1 MEFIDN
7 LKKLGLK
14 ENRKY
19 LILVIWL
26 LIDIT
31 LIQIPIQIKIQIGA
45 IEVELWDLIGV
56 VIFLPFLTFLM
67 FLFLLS
73 IVFKKDVKEVSSWKI
88 IILFLLTLPLM
99 FFISVILVA
108 IFAFSVFS
116 YIFFSSWFILYGAY
130 LIARNIDERLK
141 RHDYRKL
148 TRSLTFSGGVIFSLF
163 LLVIM
168 FVPALGILD
177 IIYTFIPELSTYP
190 IIILGVR
197 ILFIIVGVIIVTFAF
212 LSLVG
217 LTRKTFNAW
226 IGIFAI
232 LVVIYTYFL
241 VVKVFIAVRSVG
253 GGGSSPPITQILM
266 ILIDIFIILYSISTL
281 MGSQAELLRKRVFK
295 KSMRVGIDTILLWL
309 VFSKVA
315 YEFVHYFPYNWLQG
329 LPYIDF
335 MTILDESIV
344 NLLRNI
350 GIIIFFIAVL
360 VILGLYEIRKY
371 NIKERKFMVDIDK
384 QIRETL
390 SLKEEME
397 YFTELS
403 EKKFREIDQEEES
416 SKEETTKDQNFENNF
431 SQ

>member
-56 VIFLPFLTFLM
+56 VIFLPYLTFLM

-73 IVFKKDVKEVSSWKI
+73 IFFKKHIKEVSSWKI
-88 IILFLLTLPLM
+88 IIIFLLTLPLM
-99 FFISVILVA
+99 FFISFILVG

-130 LIARNIDERLK
+130 LIARNIDGRLK
-141 RHDYRKL
+141 RHDYRKI
-148 TRSLTFSGGVIFSLF
+148 TRSLTFSGGILFSLF

-177 IIYTFIPELSTYP
+177 IIYTFIPELYTYP
-190 IIILGVR
+190 LLIWGVR
-197 ILFIIVGVIIVTFAF
+197 ILFIIIGVTITVFAF
-212 LSLVG
+212 LTLVG

-241 VVKVFIAVRSVG
+241 VVKVFIAVQSVG
-253 GGGSSPPITQILM
+253 GGGSSPLVTQILM

-295 KSMRVGIDTILLWL
+295 KSMRIGLDTILLWL

-315 YEFVHYFPYNWLQG
+315 YEFVHYFPYDWLQG

-335 MTILDESIV
+335 MTILDETIV
-344 NLLRNI
+344 NLLRYI
-350 GIIIFFIAVL
+350 GVLIFFVAVL

-371 NIKERKFMVDIDK
+371 NINEKKFMVKVDK

-390 SLKEEME
+390 SLKGEME
-397 YFTELS
+397 YYTELS
-403 EKKFREIDQEEES
+403 EKKFREIHKEEEKS
-416 SKEETTKDQNFENNF
+416 REETFDLQDYEKDA
-431 SQ
+431 S

>member
-7 LKKLGLK
+7 LKKLGFK

-31 LIQIPIQIKIQIGA
+31 LIQIPIQINIQIGA

-56 VIFLPFLTFLM
+56 VIFLPYLTFLM

-73 IVFKKDVKEVSSWKI
+73 IFFKKDIKDVSSWKI

-141 RHDYRKL
+141 RHDYRKI
-148 TRSLTFSGGVIFSLF
+148 TRSLTFSGGVLFSLF
-163 LLVIM
+163 LLMIM

-197 ILFIIVGVIIVTFAF
+197 ILFIIVGVIIVAFAF
-212 LSLVG
+212 LTLVG

-241 VVKVFIAVRSVG
+241 VVKVFIAVQSVG
-253 GGGSSPPITQILM
+253 GGGSSPPVTQILM

-295 KSMRVGIDTILLWL
+295 KSMRIGLDTILLWL

-315 YEFVHYFPYNWLQG
+315 YEFVHYFPYDWLQG

-335 MTILDESIV
+335 MTILDEFII

-350 GIIIFFIAVL
+350 GILIFFVAVL

-371 NIKERKFMVDIDK
+371 NVDEKKFMVDVDK
-384 QIRETL
+384 QIRENL
-390 SLKEEME
+390 SLKGEME
-397 YFTELS
+397 YFAKLS
-403 EKKFREIDQEEES
+403 EKKFSEINKEEEPS
-416 SKEETTKDQNFENNF
+416 REETIEEQDVEKDF
-431 SQ
+431 S

>member
-1 MEFIDN
+1 
-7 LKKLGLK
+7 
-14 ENRKY
+14 
-19 LILVIWL
+19 
-26 LIDIT
+26 
-31 LIQIPIQIKIQIGA
+31 
-45 IEVELWDLIGV
+45 
-56 VIFLPFLTFLM
+56 IFLPFLTFLM

-73 IVFKKDVKEVSSWKI
+73 IFFKKDIKEVSSWKI
-88 IILFLLTLPLM
+88 IIIFLVTLPLM

-130 LIARNIDERLK
+130 LISRNVDERLK
-141 RHDYRKL
+141 RHNFRKI

-177 IIYTFIPELSTYP
+177 IVYTFIPELSTYP

-197 ILFIIVGVIIVTFAF
+197 IFFIIVGLIIAAFAF
-212 LSLVG
+212 LTLVG
-217 LTRKTFNAW
+217 LTRKSFNAW
-226 IGIFAI
+226 IGIFAF

-241 VVKVFIAVRSVG
+241 VVKVFIALQSVG
-253 GGGSSPPITQILM
+253 GGGSSTPITQILM

-281 MGSQAELLRKRVFK
+281 MGSRAEILSKRVFK
-295 KSMRVGIDTILLWL
+295 ESTRIGLDTILLWL

-315 YEFVHYFPYNWLQG
+315 YEFVHYFPYDWLQG

-335 MTILDESIV
+335 MAILNESSV

-350 GIIIFFIAVL
+350 GIIIFFIGVL

-371 NIKERKFMVDIDK
+371 NINEKKFMVDIDK

-403 EKKFREIDQEEES
+403 EKKFREIDQEEETS
-416 SKEETTKDQNFENNF
+416 REETVKDQNFEKDF
-431 SQ
+431 S

>member
-56 VIFLPFLTFLM
+56 VIFLPYLTFLM

-73 IVFKKDVKEVSSWKI
+73 IVFKKDIKEVSSWKI
-88 IILFLLTLPLM
+88 MIIFLLTLPIM

-141 RHDYRKL
+141 RHNYRKI
-148 TRSLTFSGGVIFSLF
+148 TRSLTFSGGVLFSLF
-163 LLVIM
+163 LLVVM

-177 IIYTFIPELSTYP
+177 IIYSFIPELSTYP
-190 IIILGVR
+190 MIILGVR
-197 ILFIIVGVIIVTFAF
+197 ILFIIVGVIIIAFAF
-212 LSLVG
+212 LTLVG

-241 VVKVFIAVRSVG
+241 VVKVFIAIKSVG
-253 GGGSSPPITQILM
+253 GGGSSPPVTQILM
-266 ILIDIFIILYSISTL
+266 IFIDIFIILYSISTL
-281 MGSQAELLRKRVFK
+281 MGSQAELLGKRVFK
-295 KSMRVGIDTILLWL
+295 KSMRIGLDTILLWL

-315 YEFVHYFPYNWLQG
+315 YEFVHYFPYDWLKG

-335 MTILDESIV
+335 MTILDESII

-350 GIIIFFIAVL
+350 GILIFFIAVL

-371 NIKERKFMVDIDK
+371 NVNEKKFMVEVDK
-384 QIRETL
+384 QIRENL
-390 SLKEEME
+390 SLKGEME

-403 EKKFREIDQEEES
+403 EKKYREIDKEKEQNR
-416 SKEETTKDQNFENNF
+416 EETIEEQDTEKEF
-431 SQ
+431 S

>member
-197 ILFIIVGVIIVTFAF
+197 ILFIIVGVIIVAFAF
-212 LSLVG
+212 LTLVG

>member
-1 MEFIDN
+1 
-7 LKKLGLK
+7 
-14 ENRKY
+14 
-19 LILVIWL
+19 
-26 LIDIT
+26 
-31 LIQIPIQIKIQIGA
+31 
-45 IEVELWDLIGV
+45 
-56 VIFLPFLTFLM
+56 
-67 FLFLLS
+67 
-73 IVFKKDVKEVSSWKI
+73 
-88 IILFLLTLPLM
+88 M

-141 RHDYRKL
+141 RHNYRKI
-148 TRSLTFSGGVIFSLF
+148 TRSLTFSGGVLFSLF
-163 LLVIM
+163 LIVIM

-177 IIYTFIPELSTYP
+177 IIYSFIPELSTYP

-197 ILFIIVGVIIVTFAF
+197 ILFIIVGVIIAIFAF
-212 LSLVG
+212 LTLVG

-241 VVKVFIAVRSVG
+241 VVKVFIAVQSVG
-253 GGGSSPPITQILM
+253 GGGSSTPITQVLM

-281 MGSQAELLRKRVFK
+281 MGSQAELLGKRVFK
-295 KSMRVGIDTILLWL
+295 KSMRIGLDTILLWL

-315 YEFVHYFPYNWLQG
+315 YEFVHYFPYDWLQG

-335 MTILDESIV
+335 MAILNESIV

-350 GIIIFFIAVL
+350 GILIFFIAVL
-360 VILGLYEIRKY
+360 VILGLYEVRKY
-371 NIKERKFMVDIDK
+371 NFTEKKFIVDVNK
-384 QIRETL
+384 QIRENL
-390 SLKEEME
+390 SLKGEME

-403 EKKFREIDQEEES
+403 EKKYGEIDKEKEQIR
-416 SKEETTKDQNFENNF
+416 EETIEEQDTEKEF
-431 SQ
+431 S

>member
-7 LKKLGLK
+7 LKKLGFK

-31 LIQIPIQIKIQIGA
+31 LIQIPIQINIQIGA

-56 VIFLPFLTFLM
+56 VIFLPYLTFLM

-73 IVFKKDVKEVSSWKI
+73 IFFKKDIKDVSSWKI

-141 RHDYRKL
+141 RHDYRKI
-148 TRSLTFSGGVIFSLF
+148 TRSLTFSGGVLFSLF
-163 LLVIM
+163 LLMIM

-197 ILFIIVGVIIVTFAF
+197 MLFIIVGVIIVAFAF
-212 LSLVG
+212 LTLVG

-241 VVKVFIAVRSVG
+241 VVKVFIAIQSVG
-253 GGGSSPPITQILM
+253 GGGSSPPVTQILM

-295 KSMRVGIDTILLWL
+295 KSMRIGLDTILLWL

-315 YEFVHYFPYNWLQG
+315 YEFVHYFPYDWLQG

-335 MTILDESIV
+335 MTILDEFII

-350 GIIIFFIAVL
+350 GILIFFVAVL

-371 NIKERKFMVDIDK
+371 NVDEKKFMVDVDK
-384 QIRETL
+384 QIRENL
-390 SLKEEME
+390 SLKGEME
-397 YFTELS
+397 YFAKLS
-403 EKKFREIDQEEES
+403 EKKFSEINKEEEPS
-416 SKEETTKDQNFENNF
+416 REEAIEEQDVEKDF
-431 SQ
+431 S

>member
-73 IVFKKDVKEVSSWKI
+73 IFFKKDIKEVSSWKI
-88 IILFLLTLPLM
+88 IIIFLLTLPLM

-141 RHDYRKL
+141 RHNYRKI
-148 TRSLTFSGGVIFSLF
+148 TRSLTFSGGVLFSLF
-163 LLVIM
+163 LIVIM

-177 IIYTFIPELSTYP
+177 IIYSFIPELSTYP

-197 ILFIIVGVIIVTFAF
+197 ILFIIVGVIIAIFAF
-212 LSLVG
+212 LTLVG

-241 VVKVFIAVRSVG
+241 VVKVFIAVQSVG
-253 GGGSSPPITQILM
+253 GGGSSTPITQVLM

-281 MGSQAELLRKRVFK
+281 MGSQAELLGKRVFK
-295 KSMRVGIDTILLWL
+295 KSMRIGLDTILLWL

-315 YEFVHYFPYNWLQG
+315 YEFVHYFPYDWLQG

-335 MTILDESIV
+335 MAILNESIV

-350 GIIIFFIAVL
+350 GILIFFIAVL
-360 VILGLYEIRKY
+360 VILGLYEVRKY
-371 NIKERKFMVDIDK
+371 NFTEKKFIVDVNK
-384 QIRETL
+384 QIRENL
-390 SLKEEME
+390 SLKGEME

-403 EKKFREIDQEEES
+403 EKKYGEIDKEKEQIR
-416 SKEETTKDQNFENNF
+416 EETIEEQDTEKEF
-431 SQ
+431 S

>member
-56 VIFLPFLTFLM
+56 VIFLPYLTFLM

-73 IVFKKDVKEVSSWKI
+73 IVFKKDIKEVSSWKI
-88 IILFLLTLPLM
+88 MIIFLLTLPIM

-141 RHDYRKL
+141 RHNYRKI
-148 TRSLTFSGGVIFSLF
+148 TRSLTFSGGVLFSLF
-163 LLVIM
+163 LLVVM

-177 IIYTFIPELSTYP
+177 IIYSFIPELSTYP
-190 IIILGVR
+190 MIILGVR
-197 ILFIIVGVIIVTFAF
+197 ILFIIVGVIIIAFAF
-212 LSLVG
+212 LTLVG

-241 VVKVFIAVRSVG
+241 VVKVFIAIKSVG
-253 GGGSSPPITQILM
+253 GGGSSPPVTQILM
-266 ILIDIFIILYSISTL
+266 IFIDIFIILYSISTL
-281 MGSQAELLRKRVFK
+281 MGSQAELLGKRVFK
-295 KSMRVGIDTILLWL
+295 KSMRIGLDTILLWL

-315 YEFVHYFPYNWLQG
+315 YEFVHYFPYDWLKG

-335 MTILDESIV
+335 MTILDESII

-350 GIIIFFIAVL
+350 GILIFFIAVL

-371 NIKERKFMVDIDK
+371 NVNEKKFMVEVDK
-384 QIRETL
+384 QIRENL
-390 SLKEEME
+390 SLKGEME

-403 EKKFREIDQEEES
+403 EKKYREIDKEKEQS
-416 SKEETTKDQNFENNF
+416 REETIEEQDTEKEF
-431 SQ
+431 S

>member
-31 LIQIPIQIKIQIGA
+31 LIQIPIQIKIQIGT

-73 IVFKKDVKEVSSWKI
+73 IFFKKDIKEVSSWKI
-88 IILFLLTLPLM
+88 IIIFLLTLPLM

-141 RHDYRKL
+141 RHNYRKI
-148 TRSLTFSGGVIFSLF
+148 TRSLTFSGGVLFSLF
-163 LLVIM
+163 LIVIM

-177 IIYTFIPELSTYP
+177 IIYSFIPELSTYP

-197 ILFIIVGVIIVTFAF
+197 ILFIIVGVIIAIFAF
-212 LSLVG
+212 LTLVG

-241 VVKVFIAVRSVG
+241 VVKVFIAVQSVG
-253 GGGSSPPITQILM
+253 GGGSSTPITQVLM

-281 MGSQAELLRKRVFK
+281 MGSQAELLGKRVFK
-295 KSMRVGIDTILLWL
+295 KSMRIGLDTILLWL

-315 YEFVHYFPYNWLQG
+315 YEFVHYFPYDWLQG

-335 MTILDESIV
+335 MAILNESIV

-350 GIIIFFIAVL
+350 GILIFFIAVL
-360 VILGLYEIRKY
+360 VILGLYEVRKY
-371 NIKERKFMVDIDK
+371 NFTEKKFIVDVNK
-384 QIRETL
+384 QIRENL
-390 SLKEEME
+390 SLKGEME

-403 EKKFREIDQEEES
+403 EKKYGEIDKEKEQIR
-416 SKEETTKDQNFENNF
+416 EETIEEQDTEKEF
-431 SQ
+431 S

>member
-45 IEVELWDLIGV
+45 IEIELWDLIGV
-56 VIFLPFLTFLM
+56 VIFLPYLTFLM

-73 IVFKKDVKEVSSWKI
+73 IFFKKDIKEVSSWKI
-88 IILFLLTLPLM
+88 IIIFLLTLPLM

-141 RHDYRKL
+141 RHNFRKI
-148 TRSLTFSGGVIFSLF
+148 TRSLTFSGGVLFSLF
-163 LLVIM
+163 LLVVM

-197 ILFIIVGVIIVTFAF
+197 ILFILVGVIIVAFAF
-212 LSLVG
+212 LTLVG

-241 VVKVFIAVRSVG
+241 VVKVFIAIKSVG
-253 GGGSSPPITQILM
+253 GGGSSPPVTQILM

-281 MGSQAELLRKRVFK
+281 MGSQAELLGKRVFK
-295 KSMRVGIDTILLWL
+295 KSMRIGLDTILLWL

-315 YEFVHYFPYNWLQG
+315 YEFVHYFPYDWLQG

-335 MTILDESIV
+335 MTILDETII

-350 GIIIFFIAVL
+350 GILIFFIAVL

-371 NIKERKFMVDIDK
+371 NVNEKKFMVDVDK
-384 QIRETL
+384 QIRENL
-390 SLKEEME
+390 SLKGEME

-403 EKKFREIDQEEES
+403 EKKYSEIDKEKEQS
-416 SKEETTKDQNFENNF
+416 REETIEEQDTEKDF
-431 SQ
+431 S

>member
-31 LIQIPIQIKIQIGA
+31 LIQIPIQINIQIGA

-56 VIFLPFLTFLM
+56 VIFLPYLTFLM

-73 IVFKKDVKEVSSWKI
+73 IVFKKDIKEVSSWKI
-88 IILFLLTLPLM
+88 VIIFLLTLPLM

-141 RHDYRKL
+141 RHDYRKI
-148 TRSLTFSGGVIFSLF
+148 TRSLTFSGGVLFSLF

-197 ILFIIVGVIIVTFAF
+197 ILFIIVGVILVTFAF
-212 LSLVG
+212 LTLVG

-232 LVVIYTYFL
+232 LVVIYTYYL
-241 VVKVFIAVRSVG
+241 VVKVFIALKSVG
-253 GGGSSPPITQILM
+253 GGGSSSPVTQILM

-281 MGSQAELLRKRVFK
+281 MGSQAELLGKRVFK
-295 KSMRVGIDTILLWL
+295 KSMRIGIDTILLWL

-315 YEFVHYFPYNWLQG
+315 YEFVHYFPYDWLQG

-335 MTILDESIV
+335 ITILNESII

-350 GIIIFFIAVL
+350 GILIFFIAVL

-371 NIKERKFMVDIDK
+371 NINEKKFMVHVEK
-384 QIRETL
+384 QIRENL
-390 SLKEEME
+390 SLKGEME

-403 EKKFREIDQEEES
+403 EKKYSEIDKEEEQS
-416 SKEETTKDQNFENNF
+416 REETTEEQDIEKDF
-431 SQ
+431 S

>member
-45 IEVELWDLIGV
+45 IEVELWDIIGV
-56 VIFLPFLTFLM
+56 VIFLPYLTFLM

-73 IVFKKDVKEVSSWKI
+73 LIFKKDIKEVSSWKI
-88 IILFLLTLPLM
+88 IIIFLLTLPLM

-141 RHDYRKL
+141 RHNYRKI
-148 TRSLTFSGGVIFSLF
+148 TRSLTFSGGVLFSLF
-163 LLVIM
+163 LLVVM

-197 ILFIIVGVIIVTFAF
+197 ILFIIVGVIIVAFAF
-212 LSLVG
+212 LTLVG

-241 VVKVFIAVRSVG
+241 VVKVFIAIKSVG
-253 GGGSSPPITQILM
+253 GGGSSPPVTQILM

-281 MGSQAELLRKRVFK
+281 MGSQAELLGKRVFK
-295 KSMRVGIDTILLWL
+295 KSMRIGLDTILLWL

-315 YEFVHYFPYNWLQG
+315 YEFVHYFPYDWLQG

-335 MTILDESIV
+335 MTILDETII

-350 GIIIFFIAVL
+350 GILIFFIAVL

-371 NIKERKFMVDIDK
+371 NVTEKKFMVDVDK
-384 QIRETL
+384 QIRENL
-390 SLKEEME
+390 SLKGEME

-403 EKKFREIDQEEES
+403 EKKYAEIDKEKEQS
-416 SKEETTKDQNFENNF
+416 REETIEEQDTEKDF
-431 SQ
+431 S

>member
-73 IVFKKDVKEVSSWKI
+73 MFFKKDIKEVSSWKI
-88 IILFLLTLPLM
+88 IIIFLVTLPLM

-130 LIARNIDERLK
+130 LISRNVDERLK
-141 RHDYRKL
+141 RHNFRKI
-148 TRSLTFSGGVIFSLF
+148 TRSLTFFGGVIFSLF

-197 ILFIIVGVIIVTFAF
+197 IFFIIVGLIIAAFAF
-212 LSLVG
+212 LTLVG
-217 LTRKTFNAW
+217 LTRKSFNAW

-241 VVKVFIAVRSVG
+241 VVKVFIAVQSVG
-253 GGGSSPPITQILM
+253 GGGSSTLITQILM
-266 ILIDIFIILYSISTL
+266 IIIDIFIILYSISTL
-281 MGSQAELLRKRVFK
+281 MGSQAELLSKRVFQ
-295 KSMRVGIDTILLWL
+295 KSTRISLDTILLWL

-315 YEFVHYFPYNWLQG
+315 YEFVHYFPYDWLQG

-335 MTILDESIV
+335 MAILNESTV

-350 GIIIFFIAVL
+350 GIIIFFVGVL

-371 NIKERKFMVDIDK
+371 NINEKKFMVDIDK

-390 SLKEEME
+390 SLKEELE

-403 EKKFREIDQEEES
+403 EKKFREIDQEEETS
-416 SKEETTKDQNFENNF
+416 REQTVKDQNFEKDF
-431 SQ
+431 S

>member
-45 IEVELWDLIGV
+45 IEIELWDLIGV
-56 VIFLPFLTFLM
+56 VIFLPYLTFLM

-73 IVFKKDVKEVSSWKI
+73 IFFKKDIKEVSSWKI
-88 IILFLLTLPLM
+88 IIIFLLTLPLM

-141 RHDYRKL
+141 RHNFRKI
-148 TRSLTFSGGVIFSLF
+148 TRSLTFSGGVLFSLF
-163 LLVIM
+163 LLVVM
-168 FVPALGILD
+168 FVLALGILD

-197 ILFIIVGVIIVTFAF
+197 ILFILVGVIIVAFAF
-212 LSLVG
+212 LTLVG

-241 VVKVFIAVRSVG
+241 VVKVFIAIKSVG
-253 GGGSSPPITQILM
+253 GGGSSPPVTQILM

-281 MGSQAELLRKRVFK
+281 MGSQAELLGKRVFK
-295 KSMRVGIDTILLWL
+295 KSMRIGLDTILLWL

-315 YEFVHYFPYNWLQG
+315 YEFVHYFPYDWLQG

-335 MTILDESIV
+335 MTILDETII

-350 GIIIFFIAVL
+350 GILIFFIAVL

-371 NIKERKFMVDIDK
+371 NVNEKKFMVDVDK
-384 QIRETL
+384 QIRENL
-390 SLKEEME
+390 SLKGEME

-403 EKKFREIDQEEES
+403 EKKYSEIDKEKEQS
-416 SKEETTKDQNFENNF
+416 REETFEEQDTEKDF
-431 SQ
+431 S